1 MEIDYASK
9 KRIDML
15 KSRTTHCVCKYCG
28 SRLHVRRIVFSN
40 TEGARVEIFCENCG
54 RIEFGVEKEIYQ
66 CARSFVERFAYNAY
80 LDIDDGATARR
91 MTIAKVCDIIAW
103 ADKKRGFLDEEG
115 FNVPVDMEESI
126 DGELMFVR
134 KEI

>member
-1 MEIDYASK
+1 
-9 KRIDML
+9 
-15 KSRTTHCVCKYCG
+15 
-28 SRLHVRRIVFSN
+28 
-40 TEGARVEIFCENCG
+40 
-54 RIEFGVEKEIYQ
+54 
-66 CARSFVERFAYNAY
+66 
-80 LDIDDGATARR
+80 

-115 FNVPVDMEESI
+115 FNVPVEMEESI